1 MIVSYKIRRQI
12 MIRLNV
18 LELLEKQGKT
28 KYWLWKQL
36 GMGYDSYN
44 KMITNQTQSISYK
57 NIEAMCILLSV
68 TPNELFEYDFDTEPT
83 E

>member
-1 MIVSYKIRRQI
+1 

-18 LELLEKQGKT
+18 LTLLEERNRS
-28 KYWLWKQL
+28 KYWLWKGL

-44 KMITNQTQSISYK
+44 RMITNQTKSVSYK
-57 NIEAMCILLSV
+57 NIEAMCIKLEV
-68 TPNELFEYDFDTEPT
+68 TPNELFEFNFDEEPT

>member
-1 MIVSYKIRRQI
+1 

>member
-1 MIVSYKIRRQI
+1 

-18 LELLEKQGKT
+18 LALLEQHGKS

-36 GMGYDSYN
+36 GMGYESYN

-57 NIEAMCILLSV
+57 NIEAMCTLFFSV
-68 TPNELFEYDFDTEPT
+68 APNELFEFDFDKDPSE
-83 E
+83 